1 MLYMAGKAVKK
12 GEASGDLNVQVV
24 DPLGV
29 GGHCD
34 QKETRSR
41 RLAVIFYLGWGLLNV
56 GFMVCYL
63 FISQFL
69 QDLKCVV
76 ESLISV

>member
-1 MLYMAGKAVKK
+1 MLYMAGKAMKK

-34 QKETRSR
+34 QKETTSG
-41 RLAVIFYLGWGLLNV
+41 RLAVIFYLGCGLLNV

-63 FISQFL
+63 FILFISQFL
-69 QDLKCVV
+69 QDLKCVK
-76 ESLISV
+76 LHL